1 MLTPLLLAGTRL
13 EQLLNPRERSE
24 SGLEVGKV
32 LKRRLGGCHGQVYYL
47 YVPRSAGKRPPL
59 MVSIHG
65 ISRNARQHAKLLSS
79 VAELYGVIVLAPLF
93 SKKQFPD
100 YQRLGRLRRGPR
112 ADLALDRVVGEVLY
126 LTGADTDRLYLF
138 GYSGGGQ
145 FAHRYTMAHPERVAG
160 VVIGAA
166 GWYTMP
172 QSENAFPHGVGLCRD
187 LPNLRFDSSRFL
199 RVPMTVI
206 VGDKDT
212 ERDPGLNKSKK
223 IDTMQGRTRFERAF
237 TWAKTMNFV
246 ARSRGMPEHFR
257 VEVLPGVDHSFKLGV
272 LHGALQEKIFAHLFG
287 HAAESKPRPASL

>member
-1 MLTPLLLAGTRL
+1 MLTPLLLAGARL
-13 EQLLNPRERSE
+13 DQLMNPRDRSE
-24 SGLEVGKV
+24 SGLEIGKV
-32 LKRRLGGCHGQVYYL
+32 LKRRLGGRCGQDYYL
-47 YVPRSAGKRPPL
+47 YIPHSAGKRPPL

-93 SKKQFPD
+93 SEKQFPD

-112 ADLALDRVVGEVLY
+112 ADLALDRIVGEVLY
-126 LTGADTDRLYLF
+126 LTGANTERLYMF

-145 FAHRYTMAHPERVAG
+145 FAHRYAMAHPERVAG

-172 QSENAFPHGVGLCRD
+172 QSENSFPHGVGLCRD

-206 VGDKDT
+206 VGDRDT
-212 ERDPGLNKSKK
+212 ERDPGLNKSKR
-223 IDTMQGRTRFERAF
+223 IDRQQGRTRVERAI
-237 TWAKTMNFV
+237 TWAKTMNLV
-246 ARSRGMPEHFR
+246 AKSRGMAEHFN
-257 VEVLPGVDHSFKLGV
+257 VEVLPDVDHSFELGV
-272 LHGALQEKIFAHLFG
+272 SHGALQDKIFAHLFG
-287 HAAESKPRPASL
+287 HPAELKPRPA

>member
-1 MLTPLLLAGTRL
+1 MLTPLLLSGARL
-13 EQLLNPRERSE
+13 EQLLNPRDTIEA
-24 SGLEVGKV
+24 GLQAGKV
-32 LKRRLGGCHGQVYYL
+32 LKRRLGGRLGQVYYL
-47 YVPRSAGKRPPL
+47 YIPRSGGKRPPL

-112 ADLALDRVVGEVLY
+112 ADLALDRIVGEVLY
-126 LTGADTDRLYLF
+126 LTGADTERLYLF

-145 FAHRYTMAHPERVAG
+145 FVHRYAMAHPERVAG

-172 QSENAFPHGVGLCRD
+172 QSENSFPHGVGLCRD
-187 LPNLRFDSSRFL
+187 LPSLRFDSSRFL

-206 VGDKDT
+206 VGDQDT
-212 ERDPGLNKSKK
+212 DRDPGLNKSEK
-223 IDTMQGRTRFERAF
+223 IDRLQGRNRIERAY
-237 TWAKTMNFV
+237 TWAKTMNLV
-246 ARSRGMPEHFR
+246 AKSRGMTEHFR
-257 VEVLPGVDHSFKLGV
+257 VEVLPGVDHSFELGIS
-272 LHGALQEKIFAHLFG
+272 HGAMQDKIFSYLFAN
-287 HAAESKPRPASL
+287 AAESKPRPAAL